1 MQRLPSWMNKMSIE
15 DPVELMAHGTHHFSV
30 ARQLDGSNREE
41 DPFIVAK
48 RQLKRMN
55 PHFVMVGEVRDLSQP
70 GCSATLPVPACVR

>member
-30 ARQLDGSNREE
+30 APAGWVQPGR

-55 PHFVMVGEVRDLSQP
+55 PIS
-70 GCSATLPVPACVR
+70 